1 MRVFIIVLVLIFSF
15 QSWTKADDIRDFE
28 IEGISIG
35 DSALDYFTKKQLN
48 NAMEILNYK
57 NNRYRY
63 YFLNYSKSK
72 TYEGIQITVK
82 PEDKNFIIYGI
93 DGHISY
99 SKNIKDCYKK
109 MDVVKKEVD
118 EVLDFKGKKESSKHP
133 TDKTGNSKY
142 TRIFYQLSNGSA
154 EIICY
159 DMSKKME
166 KKGKIDRFA
175 ITLDTKELKEFL
187 TYKAY

>member
-1 MRVFIIVLVLIFSF
+1 MKKFLAILILVFTF
-15 QSWTKADDIRDFE
+15 QTLSWADDIRDFQ
-28 IEGISIG
+28 IEGMSIG
-35 DSALDYFTKKQLN
+35 DSALDFFTKDELN
-48 NAMEILNYK
+48 NALEILNYK

-109 MDVVKKEVD
+109 KKEVKKEIDNLFVANG
-118 EVLDFKGKKESSKHP
+118 LDDTGSHP
-133 TDKTGNSKY
+133 MDKTGESKY
-142 TRIFYQLSNGSA
+142 SRTSYELDDGGLV

-159 DMSKKME
+159 DMSKKI
-166 KKGKIDRFA
+166 KKVDRFA
-175 ITLDTKELKEFL
+175 ITLKTKEFL
-187 TYKAY
+187 NFLTYEAYE